1 MLQRILVAVLDVRDI
16 FQHNP
21 VKKHL
26 VNYKNDL
33 AQRVQHENIQDQK
46 SIWTTSVGFC
56 EVPRIS

>member
-46 SIWTTSVGFC
+46 SI
-56 EVPRIS
+56 